1 MGESS
6 IVSLVIS
13 AVGIFTIYLMAKA
26 TLRKDVERVTVL
38 RFVEMFEAII
48 QGMMLCIDRYA
59 LLLDLC
65 ETPPAKQNLPARIFY
80 KVLYSLAQE
89 EFTVPKK
96 CVSLGEITNRRLR

>member
-38 RFVEMFEAII
+38 RFVEIFEVAI
-48 QGMMLCIDRYA
+48 QGVKLVRS
-59 LLLDLC
+59 
-65 ETPPAKQNLPARIFY
+65 
-80 KVLYSLAQE
+80 SLHWQIASGISVE
-89 EFTVPKK
+89 
-96 CVSLGEITNRRLR
+96 